1 MDHQPIWVLGP
12 HVGVGS
18 ATEAQ
23 GDQAWDG
30 LSLWGR
36 RRVSR
41 CVTLWGGPDLE
52 SQQGKPEGRGW
63 GQQGGRGDQGEL
75 GSHGRALVTTMRQGL
90 GLGGG
95 SSGRGRRELRVE
107 QGQPKGHGTGGGV
120 FGASRGCQQGELSGR
135 GREKVEG
142 GVRGKSR
149 GRGRASVSHKGRG
162 LGVGGHWGEPGGLSQ
177 ESARQTGHGPG
188 GAVKCRSGRRAGGQG
203 SGVIVAGPGVAVGR
217 RSATGPG
224 AGVGGLR
231 GKPRGRDRAS
241 VKQKGQ
247 ELGSGVSGAS
257 PGVAIGH
264 RLDRKTGGLR
274 GGPGRDSQASEGSGV
289 SPSCGLEGARA
300 QGPDDPRP
308 CRSAASARAPR

>member
-95 SSGRGRRELRVE
+95 LRGEADVNSGLSRGSRRVTGRGEGSSGRA
-107 QGQPKGHGTGGGV
+107 GGV
-120 FGASRGCQQGELSGR
+120 SR
-135 GREKVEG
+135 
-142 GVRGKSR
+142 
-149 GRGRASVSHKGRG
+149 
-162 LGVGGHWGEPGGLSQ
+162 
-177 ESARQTGHGPG
+177 ES
-188 GAVKCRSGRRAGGQG
+188 
-203 SGVIVAGPGVAVGR
+203 
-217 RSATGPG
+217 
-224 AGVGGLR
+224 
-231 GKPRGRDRAS
+231 
-241 VKQKGQ
+241 
-247 ELGSGVSGAS
+247 
-257 PGVAIGH
+257 
-264 RLDRKTGGLR
+264 
-274 GGPGRDSQASEGSGV
+274 
-289 SPSCGLEGARA
+289 
-300 QGPDDPRP
+300 
-308 CRSAASARAPR
+308 